1 MVTRTSPPVGQQ
13 IIYSNASFFSNKS
26 GVWEQKFKKRK
37 EKKKKRKEIKND
49 RMRPF
54 YLESQS

>member
-13 IIYSNASFFSNKS
+13 IIYPNASFFSNKS
-26 GVWEQKFKKRK
+26 RVWEQKFKKR
-37 EKKKKRKEIKND
+37 KKKRKEIKND